1 MAAIAYL
8 KPLSENAQRNFD
20 SLELKG
26 TTQEVIACP
35 QCRAEY
41 VLVYPAITDAETLAR
56 YRANVKA
63 CMHNCGSHKGM
74 IRFDFRTSSQEESPI
89 GIPFVASRSCA
100 SEYRRV
106 APISGG

>member
-1 MAAIAYL
+1 MAARAYL
-8 KPLSENAQRNFD
+8 KPLSEDAQRDFD

-63 CMHNCGSHKGM
+63 YMHNCGSHERI
-74 IRFDFRTSSQEESPI
+74 IRFNF
-89 GIPFVASRSCA
+89 
-100 SEYRRV
+100 
-106 APISGG
+106 